1 MHIVLLGQNI
11 KLSFLFANK
20 SLLVQ
25 VLNNRMFESNDAK
38 AKRLDEEIIDGEV
51 VSSLARAAAST
62 EGEIWWRI
70 VLWRVKMFRVFR
82 RRFSV
87 ARMEVRT
94 VSTRSELRSVSP
106 ACRRY
111 IQALS

>member
-1 MHIVLLGQNI
+1 MVPEPTI
-11 KLSFLFANK
+11 LSAILR
-20 SLLVQ
+20 S
-25 VLNNRMFESNDAK
+25 
-38 AKRLDEEIIDGEV
+38 V

-62 EGEIWWRI
+62 EGEIWWMI
-70 VLWRVKMFRVFR
+70 VLWRVKMFKVFR

-111 IQALS
+111 IQALSLWNRGAL